1 MLEIFHNLFYK
12 PLYNG
17 LIILFDLLPWFDAG
31 VIVILFTIIVKFAL
45 FPLSK
50 KAVVA
55 QVEMRKMEPDLLKIR
70 EKYKDDKQEQARKT
84 MDLYRERKI
93 NPFSSIFTILI
104 QLPIIFALYFVFLK
118 SGLPEIN
125 SELLYSFV
133 PSPNGINM
141 SFLGF
146 VDIAEKSY
154 FLALLAGVS
163 SFFQLRFS
171 IPPYKP
177 PKTKEPSFKNELARS
192 MNLQM
197 RYVFPVI
204 VFIISYNISGAIALY
219 WFTSNVFTLVQEKI
233 IRRKLSIA
241 PPLESS
247 RENPQGAKST
257 A

>member
-1 MLEIFHNLFYK
+1 MSTIFNNFFYE

-17 LIILFDLLPWFDAG
+17 LIVLFDLLPWFDAG
-31 VIVILFTIIVKFAL
+31 VIVVLFTIIVKLVL

-50 KAVVA
+50 KGVVA
-55 QVEMRKMEPDLLKIR
+55 QVEMRKIEPDLLKIR

-125 SELLYSFV
+125 TNLLYSFV
-133 PSPNGINM
+133 PSPDQINM
-141 SFLGF
+141 SFLGL
-146 VDIAEKSY
+146 VDIAQKSY
-154 FLALLAGVS
+154 ILALLAGVS

-177 PKTKEPSFKNELARS
+177 QKTKEPSFKNELAKS

-204 VFIISYNISGAIALY
+204 VFFISYNISGAIALY
-219 WFTSNVFTLVQEKI
+219 WFTSNVFALAQEI
-233 IRRKLSIA
+233 IIKRKLSIE
-241 PPLESS
+241 PSLESS
-247 RENPQGAKST
+247 QGAKST

>member
-1 MLEIFHNLFYK
+1 MTGIFHNLFYK

-17 LIILFDLLPWFDAG
+17 LIVLFDLIPWFDAG
-31 VIVILFTIIVKFAL
+31 VIVILFTIIVKLLL

-55 QVEMRKMEPDLLKIR
+55 QVEMRKIEPELTKIR

-93 NPFSSIFTILI
+93 NPFSSILTILI

-125 SELLYSFV
+125 TSLLYGFI
-133 PSPNGINM
+133 PSPQNINM
-141 SFLGF
+141 SFLGL
-146 VDIAEKSY
+146 VDIAQKSY
-154 FLALLAGVS
+154 ILALLAGVS

-177 PKTKEPSFKNELARS
+177 PKTSEPSFKNELARS

-204 VFIISYNISGAIALY
+204 VFFISYNISGAIALY
-219 WFTSNVFTLVQEKI
+219 WFTSNVFALAQEMFIK
-233 IRRKLSIA
+233 RKFS
-241 PPLESS
+241 LEPAIEGS
-247 RENPQGAKST
+247 QGAKST
-257 A
+257 V

>member
-1 MLEIFHNLFYK
+1 MSGLFHNLFYK

-17 LIILFDLLPWFDAG
+17 LVILFDLLPWFDAG
-31 VIVILFTIIVKFAL
+31 VIVILFTVIVKLVL

-55 QVEMRKMEPDLLKIR
+55 QVEMRKIEPDLLKIR

-84 MDLYRERKI
+84 MDLYKERKI

-125 SELLYSFV
+125 SGLLYSFV

-141 SFLGF
+141 SFLGL
-146 VDIAEKSY
+146 VDIAQKSY
-154 FLALLAGVS
+154 VLALLAGVS

-177 PKTKEPSFKNELARS
+177 QKTNEPSFKNELARS

-204 VFIISYNISGAIALY
+204 VFFISYNISGAIALY
-219 WFTSNVFTLVQEKI
+219 WFTSNIFALGQEVFIK
-233 IRRKLSIA
+233 RKLLPTNSI
-241 PPLESS
+241 
-247 RENPQGAKST
+247 ENSQGVKST